1 MLWMSCLDLNVAVDI
16 SLEGREVADAV
27 LLAKFVGN
35 GLGRLF
41 EYSVAP
47 QDIFRT
53 QKKMLGAGR
62 VTQRLQQVNIHRA
75 KIRLAPTGHE
85 GTAHPAHSSH
95 PAAHP
100 PHGHPLASYTLAEIT
115 DTDGVYE
122 NVGFPR
128 RPKSVFT

>member
-1 MLWMSCLDLNVAVDI
+1 MLWMACLDLDVAVDI

-35 GLGRLF
+35 GLGCLF

-47 QDIFRT
+47 QNIFRT

-75 KIRLAPTGHE
+75 KIGPAPTGHE
-85 GTAHPAHSSH
+85 GTTHPAHSSH
-95 PAAHP
+95 PTHP
-100 PHGHPLASYTLAEIT
+100 PHGHPLASCTLAEIT

-122 NVGFPR
+122 NIGFPR
-128 RPKSVFT
+128 RPKSVFA